1 MATEHS
7 RGRLLSGRAAVVL
20 PTLVGVL
27 SVVTGITNIT
37 VGSAVVGP
45 LAGFVPEVLQQATGF
60 TTVVTGFVV
69 LLGARALQRRLR
81 VGLYLTLL
89 LLPVTAAQGLVQA
102 SAYSLPLVV
111 LSLASVPALL
121 LHDDQF
127 DRQVSLS
134 NAQTAAILALAGT
147 LVYGTVGTFTLR
159 DEYHEVET
167 VADAFYYTVVTA
179 STVGYGD
186 MTPLS
191 QRARL
196 FGLSVVVL
204 GTASFAVALGSVLG
218 PAIEARF
225 ARTLGTMTD
234 TEYDLLEDHVVV
246 LGYGDLTEPLL
257 EELGDQRES
266 VVVTPDTEVASRLRN
281 SDVNVVVGEPTDEQL
296 LGRTGIERADTV
308 IAATE
313 DDAEDALAILTAREH
328 TTDARVVAAAT
339 AHENV
344 QKLKQAGA
352 DVAFSPTV
360 IGGQLLG
367 RSVTDGADIDGILAS
382 LSVEDPEE

>member
-7 RGRLLSGRAAVVL
+7 YGRLLSGRAAVLL
-20 PTLVGVL
+20 PTLVAVL
-27 SVVTGITNIT
+27 SLATGITNIT
-37 VGSAVVGP
+37 VGITIAGP
-45 LAGFVPEVLQQATGF
+45 FAEFVPEVLRQAAGF
-60 TTVVTGFVV
+60 TGALTGFVM

-81 VGLYLTLL
+81 VGWYLTLL

-134 NAQTAAILALAGT
+134 NAQIAAIIALTGT
-147 LVYGTVGTFTLR
+147 LAYGTVGTFTLR

-191 QRARL
+191 QQARL

-225 ARTLGTMTD
+225 ARTLGTMTG

-257 EELGDQRES
+257 EELGDRREL
-266 VVVTPDTEVASRLRN
+266 VVVTPDRDVATRLRN
-281 SDVNVVVGEPTDEQL
+281 REVNVVVGDPTDEQL
-296 LGRTGIERADTV
+296 LQQTGIEQAQTV

-313 DDAEDALAILTAREH
+313 DDAQDALAILTAREL
-328 TTDARVVAAAT
+328 TADARIIAAAT
-339 AHENV
+339 ARENV
-344 QKLKQAGA
+344 QKLRQAGA
-352 DVAFSPTV
+352 DVAFSPAV

-367 RSVTDGADIDGILAS
+367 RSATDETDIDEILAS
-382 LSVEDPEE
+382 LSTKPSDE